1 MNDKIKELA
10 AKSNFGHLENDE
22 VVYDHRLE
30 TFSILLIKECIEIN
44 KQELSFN
51 AFEKLL
57 NRYQEQFGIK

>member
-10 AKSNFGHLENDE
+10 AKANFGHLENDE

-30 TFSILLIKECIEIN
+30 TFSILLITECIEIN
-44 KQELSFN
+44 KQERAFN